1 LDSRT
6 IVEVDILLNSVLV
19 SFADGKV
26 LLIGSAQLY
35 DWAVPEQTLLARVVG
50 ESSAEVPWLSFWN
63 RMPDLQEAK

>member
-26 LLIGSAQLY
+26 LLIGSEQLY

-50 ESSAEVPWLSFWN
+50 ESSAEIPWLSFWN
-63 RMPDLQEAK
+63 RVPELQEAK